1 MKGLQIKINKLSK
14 AFEMKNYVV
23 FVNSVQNYS
32 SEAKKTF
39 TFYSVTITTPENIE
53 YRRGLRFERNVIKE
67 TIKKL
72 EKNLD
77 FCESKDAS
85 IDIKSQIRKLEKD
98 LRDVNVELRF
108 SAPPRW
114 EFPSKIK
121 ILLLLVEM
129 YKKVCERELRKNE
142 RK

>member
-14 AFEMKNYVV
+14 AFEIKNYVV

-53 YRRGLRFERNVIKE
+53 YRRELRFKRSNIKK
-67 TIKKL
+67 TIEKL

-77 FCESKDAS
+77 FCESKETS
-85 IDIKSQIRKLEKD
+85 IDIKSQIRKLEKNM
-98 LRDVNVELRF
+98 REINVELRF

-114 EFPSKIK
+114 EFSSKIQ
-121 ILLLLVEM
+121 ILLLLVEI
-129 YKKVCERELRKNE
+129 YKKICERELKKNE

>member
-32 SEAKKTF
+32 SEVRKTF

-53 YRRGLRFERNVIKE
+53 RRRELRIKRSS
-67 TIKKL
+67 IKKTIEQL
-72 EKNLD
+72 EKSLEV
-77 FCESKDAS
+77 CESKEAS
-85 IDIKSQIRKLEKD
+85 ADIKSQIRKLEKR
-98 LRDVNVELRF
+98 LKNINVELRF

-114 EFPSKIK
+114 EFSSKVK

-129 YKKVCERELRKNE
+129 YKKICERELRKNE